1 VPWWQNHN
9 KPFYLFHVLLK
20 NTKDMKIN
28 NQIKIEHLF
37 QRAGFGATPAQIREF
52 GEKSPEKA
60 IKYLFKDS
68 EKINQLTIVD
78 EESQMNLKK
87 SRLRKV
93 LDMKGLSAEEIKQQI
108 KDYREQ
114 LTDLNFIWV
123 KNMASGES
131 MLREKM
137 TLFWHGHFACRL
149 RQPLTTQIQNNVIR
163 QNALGKFGD
172 LLLAASKDP
181 GMLQFLNNQQN
192 KKNSPNENFA
202 REVMELFTLGR
213 GNYTEHDIKEAARA
227 FTGWGANL
235 QGEFVFKANQHDE
248 GQKAFQGKIG
258 NFQGEDIL
266 KIILE
271 NPKTSTFICTKIY
284 RYFVNENVENQIVEK
299 MAKRFRSTDY
309 DIADLMEYTFK
320 SDWFYNQENIGTRIK
335 SPVELLVGLQ
345 RNFGIQFERKQS
357 VLFIQKA
364 LGQILFYPP
373 NVAGWSGGKNW
384 IDSSTLM
391 TRMKLPEIIF
401 KDSEITF
408 HPKDDGDVNTENL
421 SKKLKQMQA
430 TINWTAFQSDFPTEN
445 AQELLD
451 KLDAYLLARPLSN
464 QQKSMILNKSEG
476 KIGVELI
483 QNLSQSIAS
492 LPEYQLG

>member
-1 VPWWQNHN
+1 
-9 KPFYLFHVLLK
+9 
-20 NTKDMKIN
+20 MKIN

-37 QRAGFGATPAQIREF
+37 QRAGFGATPAQMKEF

-60 IKYLFKDS
+60 LKFLLTDS
-68 EKINQLTIVD
+68 EKINQLQIID
-78 EESQMNLKK
+78 EETAIVMKK
-87 SRLRKV
+87 KTIRNMLYK
-93 LDMKGLSAEEIKQQI
+93 KGLSAEEIKEQV
-108 KDYREQ
+108 KEYREK
-114 LTDLNFIWV
+114 LTDLNFSWV

-149 RQPLTTQIQNNVIR
+149 RQPLLVQVQNNVIR
-163 QNALGKFGD
+163 ENALSKFSD
-172 LLLAASKDP
+172 LLLAISKDP

-213 GNYTEHDIKEAARA
+213 GNYTEKDIKEAARA
-227 FTGWGANL
+227 FTGWGANPK
-235 QGEFVFKANQHDE
+235 GEFVFRTNQHDDGE
-248 GQKAFQGKIG
+248 KTFQSKTG
-258 NFQGEDIL
+258 NFKGEDIL
-266 KIILE
+266 NIILQ

-284 RYFVNENVENQIVEK
+284 RYFVNEIVDYQIIEQ
-299 MAKRFRSTDY
+299 MTKRFRSTDY
-309 DIADLMEYTFK
+309 DIKDLMEYIFK
-320 SDWFYNQENIGTRIK
+320 SDWFYKQENIGTRIK

-357 VLFIQKA
+357 VLFIQKS

-391 TRMKLPEIIF
+391 TRMKLPELIF

-408 HPKDDGDVNTENL
+408 NPKDEGDVNTENL
-421 SKKLKQMQA
+421 SKKIKQMQA
-430 TINWTAFQSDFPTEN
+430 NIDWSAFQNNFPTQN
-445 AQELLD
+445 PQELFN
-451 KLDAYLLARPLSN
+451 KLDAYLLSRPLSA
-464 QQKSMILNKSEG
+464 QQKSMILGKSEG
-476 KIGVELI
+476 KTSLNLL
-483 QNLSQSIAS
+483 QNIAQSIAS
-492 LPEYQLG
+492 LPEYQLS

>member
-1 VPWWQNHN
+1 
-9 KPFYLFHVLLK
+9 
-20 NTKDMKIN
+20 MKIN

-52 GEKSPEKA
+52 GEKSPEKV
-60 IKYLFKDS
+60 FKFLRKDA
-68 EKINQLTIVD
+68 EKIILLAVVD
-78 EESQMNLKK
+78 EEVAVAKGKK
-87 SRLRKV
+87 AIRNMLDRK
-93 LDMKGLSAEEIKQQI
+93 GFSAIEIKEQI
-108 KDYREQ
+108 KEYREQ
-114 LTDLNFIWV
+114 LTDLNFLWV
-123 KNMASGES
+123 KSMASGES

-172 LLLAASKDP
+172 LLLAISKDP

-227 FTGWGANL
+227 FTGWGSNPK
-235 QGEFVFKANQHDE
+235 GEFVFKANIHDDGE
-248 GQKAFQGKIG
+248 KAFQGKTG
-258 NFQGEDIL
+258 NFKGEDIL
-266 KIILE
+266 KIILQ
-271 NPKTSTFICTKIY
+271 NPQTATFISTKIY
-284 RYFVNENVENQIVEK
+284 RYFVNENVDNQIVEK

-309 DIADLMEYTFK
+309 DIADLMEYVFT

-401 KDSEITF
+401 KDSEIQF
-408 HPKDDGDVNTENL
+408 QPKDDGDVNTENL
-421 SKKLKQMQA
+421 SKKLKQIQA
-430 TINWTAFQSDFPTEN
+430 TINWTAFQNNFSTEN
-445 AQELLD
+445 PQKLLD
-451 KLDAYLLARPLSN
+451 KLGAYLLARPLSD
-464 QQKSMILNKSEG
+464 QQKSMILSKSEG
-476 KIGVELI
+476 KMGVELI